1 MTSSFLAGALR
12 SALFAVI
19 AFFAL
24 GLVSLTT
31 SRSLA
36 LPQEPDH
43 SAHQHEGHDGMNMPP
58 APTDAAV
65 LAKLQAKQLADK
77 KESEFN
83 HHLAGVF
90 VILAALFILTES
102 FVRPRFPLLKFVW
115 PLCFLG
121 AGIFLLVFSDTEL
134 WPFGPRSWWWG
145 LTQNREDLQHKT
157 FAVLLLA
164 LAYIEIQRARGVLT
178 AAWSAWV
185 FPVLSFF
192 GSLLLFFHE
201 HHSGMG
207 GGDHMAHMA
216 IMQRI
221 QSEHFNFSISGFAI
235 GLLKGLSEVR
245 SRWQI
250 VFARLWPVAMI
261 VLGILLLLYVE

>member
-1 MTSSFLAGALR
+1 MSLSARPWCSRPAIAAALLVLAFSPA
-12 SALFAVI
+12 
-19 AFFAL
+19 AFFGPA
-24 GLVSLTT
+24 
-31 SRSLA
+31 A
-36 LPQEPDH
+36 AAQEHDP
-43 SAHQHEGHDGMNMPP
+43 SMHEHATHEGMNMPTT
-58 APTDAAV
+58 PTDPAT
-65 LAKLQAKQLADK
+65 LARLQAKHVADK

-102 FVRPRFPLLKFVW
+102 FVRPRFPFLRYVW

-185 FPVLSFF
+185 FPVLAFF
-192 GSLLLFFHE
+192 GSGLLFFHE
-201 HHSGMG
+201 HRSSMG
-207 GGDHMAHMA
+207 GADHMAHMA

-221 QSEHFNFSISGFAI
+221 QSEHLTFSISGIAI
-235 GLLKGLSEVR
+235 GLFKGFSEVR
-245 SRWQI
+245 SRWQTL
-250 VFARLWPVAMI
+250 FARLWPIAMI